1 MTLLLLV
8 LFLLVS
14 YLLTALAVW
23 IVCWALSLIGITLTF
38 SWLLAFVV
46 WVIASVIKTLFC

>member
-1 MTLLLLV
+1 MALLLLV

-14 YLLTALAVW
+14 YFLTALAVW
-23 IVCWALSLIGITLTF
+23 IVCWALSLIGITVTF

>member
-1 MTLLLLV
+1 MALLLLV

-14 YLLTALAVW
+14 YFLTALAVW
-23 IVCWALSLIGITLTF
+23 IVCWALSLIGVTLTF

>member
-1 MTLLLLV
+1 MALLLLV

>member
-1 MTLLLLV
+1 MALLLLV

-23 IVCWALSLIGITLTF
+23 IVCWALSLIGVTLTF

>member
-1 MTLLLLV
+1 MALLLLV

-23 IVCWALSLIGITLTF
+23 IVCWALSLIGITVTF

>member
-1 MTLLLLV
+1 MALLLLV

-38 SWLLAFVV
+38 SWLLTFVV